1 MEMHILT
8 VFSLLSCCELSV
20 VLALSNNSTDLTS
33 EIASSY
39 QVLEISTDGHE
50 RRVTLNKISH
60 ETGKKPTNVLSST
73 RTTINLVNGSD
84 DTTVRASSRQK
95 YERTDQMD
103 KYGKTKSFLREMH
116 DEIRVKRRYR
126 RQKRVTESDRN
137 QTINELERVESMP
150 KPVAQIQPTDS
161 PSELT
166 SIPEWGTSPVEDYEE
181 DFTPFIPFN
190 TRSKT
195 PGVKNPF
202 YPVTGE
208 SYGAYAVLC
217 ISILIF
223 TVGILGNI
231 AIMCIVCHN
240 YYMRSI
246 SNSLLANL
254 ALWDFVILFFCLPLV
269 IFHEL
274 TKDWLL
280 GEFSCKIVPYIE
292 VASLGVTTFT
302 LCALCIDR
310 FRAAS
315 NVQLYYEMIENC
327 ISTAAKLTVIWLGAL
342 LLALPELL
350 IRQLVREEREPPE
363 VIPCEHCVIRISTA
377 LPDTLYVLGLTYN
390 SARLWWYFGCY
401 FCLPTLFTIISSV
414 VTARKIRKAERTSV
428 RGNRKQIQLESQM
441 NCIVVALAILYG
453 FCIIPENISN
463 IVSVYMAT
471 GVPQRTLDILHLV
484 SQMMLFFKSAITP
497 VLLLVLCR
505 PFSKAFLDCCC
516 CCFEECGPPK
526 SSEPNSDDNDQDST
540 TELELSPYSTVVRR
554 DPSTFPIA
562 ATHC

>member
-39 QVLEISTDGHE
+39 QVLEINTDGHE

-116 DEIRVKRRYR
+116 GEIRVKRRYR
-126 RQKRVTESDRN
+126 RQERVTESDRN

-166 SIPEWGTSPVEDYEE
+166 SIPEWGTSPVEDFEE
-181 DFTPFIPFN
+181 VFTPFIPFN
-190 TRSKT
+190 TRSKA
-195 PGVKNPF
+195 PWVKNPF

-208 SYGAYAVLC
+208 SYGAYAVMC

-223 TVGILGNI
+223 TVGIVGNVV
-231 AIMCIVCHN
+231 IMCIVCHN

-280 GEFSCKIVPYIE
+280 GEFSCKIIPYIE
-292 VASLGVTTFT
+292 V
-302 LCALCIDR
+302 
-310 FRAAS
+310 
-315 NVQLYYEMIENC
+315 
-327 ISTAAKLTVIWLGAL
+327 KLWL
-342 LLALPELL
+342 
-350 IRQLVREEREPPE
+350 V
-363 VIPCEHCVIRISTA
+363 
-377 LPDTLYVLGLTYN
+377 
-390 SARLWWYFGCY
+390 
-401 FCLPTLFTIISSV
+401 V
-414 VTARKIRKAERTSV
+414 VTFN
-428 RGNRKQIQLESQM
+428 G
-441 NCIVVALAILYG
+441 
-453 FCIIPENISN
+453 
-463 IVSVYMAT
+463 
-471 GVPQRTLDILHLV
+471 
-484 SQMMLFFKSAITP
+484 
-497 VLLLVLCR
+497 
-505 PFSKAFLDCCC
+505 
-516 CCFEECGPPK
+516 
-526 SSEPNSDDNDQDST
+526 
-540 TELELSPYSTVVRR
+540 
-554 DPSTFPIA
+554 
-562 ATHC
+562 